1 MEKNGFQLLSPDSM
15 ISHAFTYNNM
25 PTLQPGAKDQVKG
38 LQEDHFAIADK
49 ANMPI
54 II

>member
-1 MEKNGFQLLSPDSM
+1 M
-15 ISHAFTYNNM
+15 ISHAFTYNN
-25 PTLQPGAKDQVKG
+25 TSGLRPGAKDQIKAQLVKG
-38 LQEDHFAIADK
+38 FQEDHFAIADK

>member
-1 MEKNGFQLLSPDSM
+1 ML
-15 ISHAFTYNNM
+15 
-25 PTLQPGAKDQVKG
+25 PGVKDQIKAQLVKG

>member
-1 MEKNGFQLLSPDSM
+1 M
-15 ISHAFTYNNM
+15 ISHAFTYNN
-25 PTLQPGAKDQVKG
+25 TSALWPGAKDQIKAQLVKG